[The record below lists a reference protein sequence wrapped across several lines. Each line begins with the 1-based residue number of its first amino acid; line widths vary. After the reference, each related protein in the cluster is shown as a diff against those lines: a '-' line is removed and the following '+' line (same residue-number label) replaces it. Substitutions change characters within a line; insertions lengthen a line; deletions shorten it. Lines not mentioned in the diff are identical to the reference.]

1 MDQESNSQAKEKPK
15 KTNKAKKREE
25 QSSGFSIGFRT
36 GSGTKRTNWAIVT
49 FPALVVLFIIIRLV
63 FDYQAFSS
71 EIGVLFSVIRF
82 LIWGFAIYFILQPF
96 VTFFEK
102 QFQKLKFGSKL
113 LSMVIVYLVFFG
125 FLAAIFVW
133 LVPMVVN
140 NILEI
145 TKTIPQYADDLTHII
160 SAIDGWLNHL
170 NIVGLQEKI
179 QESLLDLVDT
189 ISKSLGDISLY
200 ILGTSYGLLRGVS
213 DFLIGIVISVYMLI
227 EKDTLKR
234 RIKKLTFSLFKTET
248 AEKMVVTSQKTGTI
262 FRKFIIG
269 KTVDSLIVG
278 FVSFFVLL
286 FIGAP
291 VPLLLAVIMAV
302 TNMIPTI
309 GPIIGAIPC
318 LLITLIISP
327 ISALWVLVYILIV
340 QAVDGMVLGPKILG
354 DTLGLRPFYIV
365 VAVLIGGGL
374 FGILGAFL
382 GTPTLAVIKSLL
394 QEYTEKRLKEKN
406 LNIT

>member
-1 MDQESNSQAKEKPK
+1 MDQETKNSGKEKPK
-15 KTNKAKKREE
+15 KPGKSKRSKE
-25 QSSGFSIGFRT
+25 QGGGFSIGFHS
-36 GSGTKRTNWAIVT
+36 GAGTKRTNWAIVT
-49 FPALVVLFIIIRLV
+49 FPALIVLFIIIRVV
-63 FDYQAFSS
+63 FDYQEFSS

-82 LIWGFAIYFILQPF
+82 LIWGFAIYFIFQPF

-102 QFQKLKFGSKL
+102 LFRKLKFGSKL
-113 LSMVIVYLVFFG
+113 LSMLIVYLIFFG
-125 FLAAIFVW
+125 ILALVFIW
-133 LVPMVVN
+133 LVPVVIN

-145 TKTIPQYADDLTHII
+145 TKIIPQYADDFGEMI
-160 SAIDGWLNHL
+160 SAVEVWLNHL

-189 ISKSLGDISLY
+189 ISKSIGDISLY
-200 ILGTSYGLLRGVS
+200 ILGTSYGLLRAVL
-213 DFLIGIVISVYMLI
+213 DFLIGIVISVYMLV
-227 EKDTLKR
+227 EKDTLGR
-234 RIKKLTFSLFKTET
+234 RIKKLTFAVFKTEN
-248 AEKMVVTSQKTGTI
+248 AEKMVKTANSTGTI

-318 LLITLIISP
+318 LLITLIINP
-327 ISALWVLVYILIV
+327 ISALWVLIYIFIV

-374 FGILGAFL
+374 FGIIGAFL
-382 GTPTLAVIKSLL
+382 GTPTLAVIKLLL
-394 QEYTEKRLKEKN
+394 QEYTEKRLKEKD
-406 LNIT
+406 LTIT